1 MTSECTS
8 ELDSQHRIR
17 LSGLCSSAQA
27 EVRFTPTDR
36 WFESRSECSSFD
48 HLCDLTVFI
57 LEVISKLCDVW
68 KLWVLRWAQSDRSG
82 DVSLKWCPLSH
93 ASRKTELGYLKCI
106 SRVGQRSTDADAVS
120 WWRPLQVALLKC
132 CLVSTSSPRWP
143 LSYGCAAQPA
153 APHFPS
159 CLSSATHAE
168 LVWRRKGKFVR
179 MMKNSFYFFKR
190 MFSFGNS
197 NAKEHIWK

>member
-48 HLCDLTVFI
+48 HLCNLTVFI
-57 LEVISKLCDVW
+57 LEVISKLCDMW
-68 KLWVLRWAQSDRSG
+68 KLWVLRWAESDRSG
-82 DVSLKWCPLSH
+82 EVSLEMMP
-93 ASRKTELGYLKCI
+93 TESSEQEDRTRLFEVYLQSWSEI
-106 SRVGQRSTDADAVS
+106 TDADDVS

-168 LVWRRKGKFVR
+168 RIWRSKGKFVR
-179 MMKNSFYFFKR
+179 MTKNSFYFFKR